1 MTPVLIAF
9 IVALA
14 SAPVAR
20 RLAVAVGVV
29 DRSAIRDRS
38 PAGVPLLGGLAIFA
52 GWTAGMLTQ
61 GRLNLL
67 WTLTGV
73 GALLV
78 LLLGFWD
85 DVVTVGPA
93 KLAIELAVVS
103 LLLGLALRLSM
114 PGYLLPF
121 AILSVV
127 GVLNA
132 TNCLDCADG
141 SAASVT
147 VVASVGLAFLNAVWG
162 QWHTP
167 MILAL
172 TGAIVGFLPYN
183 LPPARQFMGDA
194 GSNFLGFVLGI
205 MALLTLPPDPLPAH
219 MIAIALVLGVPLF
232 DFILVH
238 LRRFRQT
245 RKIGALLMSRGQD
258 HLPHRLIQGGLSP
271 MGALV
276 ALAALQVLAVLLAL
290 VATTGTAPAVLAAVT
305 LPTVMLS
312 FEVLL
317 RRRKGREP
325 TVWLRP
331 NNPVLHVA
339 EARANPAGHSKGGF
353 EHGKGA

>member
-1 MTPVLIAF
+1 MTPVLVAF
-9 IVALA
+9 IVTIAA
-14 SAPVAR
+14 APVAR
-20 RLAVAVGVV
+20 RLAMAAGVV
-29 DRSAIRDRS
+29 DRAVIRDGS
-38 PAGVPLLGGLAIFA
+38 PAGVPLLGGIAIFA
-52 GWTAGMLTQ
+52 GWIAGMLSQ
-61 GRLNLL
+61 GRFNPL
-67 WTLTGV
+67 WVMSGV

-93 KLAIELAVVS
+93 KLVIELAVVS
-103 LLLGLALRLSM
+103 LLLGLALRISI

-127 GVLNA
+127 GVVNA
-132 TNCLDCADG
+132 MNCLDCADG
-141 SAASVT
+141 SAASV
-147 VVASVGLAFLNAVWG
+147 ALIGSLGLVFLNAVWG

-172 TGAIVGFLPYN
+172 AGAIVGFLPYN

-194 GSNFLGFVLGI
+194 GSKFLGFVLGI
-205 MALLTLPPDPLPAH
+205 TALLTLPPDPLPEH

-232 DFILVH
+232 DFVLVH

-258 HLPHRLIQGGLSP
+258 HLPHRLIQAGLSP
-271 MGALV
+271 VGALV
-276 ALAALQVLAVLLAL
+276 ALAALQMLAVLLAL
-290 VATTGTAPAVLAAVT
+290 VATTGIIPAILMAAT

-317 RRRKGREP
+317 RRREGREP
-325 TVWLRP
+325 TAGFGP

-339 EARANPAGHSKGGF
+339 EARVNPTGHSKGGF